1 MAIINSY
8 PTATPTGSDLII
20 GTDTS
25 TTPNSTKTFTVDSI
39 VSLADASYIK
49 SDKIEI
55 TTAQLK
61 NLGSGGG
68 IQLIDLPGG
77 NPKQIIQVYSI
88 VFGISGNDA
97 LNKLA
102 FPNDF
107 EFTFKSSV
115 GVTPLKY
122 VIPTSIVNRTT
133 APAPYYVP
141 SLVAGEA
148 EFGADLVLNTAAVA
162 VETGTAV
169 TSAVVYI
176 TYRIFDI

>member
-8 PTATPTGSDLII
+8 PTATPLASDLLI

-49 SDKIEI
+49 SDKIQI

-68 IQLIDLPGG
+68 LQLIDPGT
-77 NPKQIIQVYSI
+77 NKIIQIYSI

-97 LNKLA
+97 LNNLA
-102 FPNDF
+102 FPNDL
-107 EFTFKSSV
+107 EFSFKSSV

-122 VIPTSIVNRTT
+122 VIPTSIANRVI

-141 SLVAGEA
+141 LLVAGEA
-148 EFGADLVLNTAAVA
+148 EPGADLVLNTAAPA

>member
-8 PTATPTGSDLII
+8 PTATPLAGDLLI

-49 SDKIEI
+49 SEKIEI

-61 NLGSGGG
+61 VLGASP
-68 IQLIDLPGG
+68 IQLIDIPAA
-77 NPKQIIQVYSI
+77 NPKQVIQIYSI
-88 VFGISGNDA
+88 VFAISGNSA
-97 LNKLA
+97 GNNLA
-102 FPNDF
+102 FPNDL
-107 EFTFKSSV
+107 EFTLKSSV
-115 GVTPLKY
+115 GVTPYKY
-122 VIPTSIVNRTT
+122 VIPTAIANRTT

-141 SLVAGEA
+141 SLVAGET
-148 EFGADLVLNTAAVA
+148 EFGADLVLETAAQA
-162 VETGTAV
+162 VETGTAT

-176 TYRIFDI
+176 TYRVFDI